1 MAKLELVEDPEI
13 LSQFGNDAPTLEPVD
28 DPEILA
34 QFEKAEEVTDPGILA
49 QFGQE
54 QEDQRRVPASEKLA
68 ATLQSSKLFG
78 SATAAMGAGSSI
90 GRKPDGSWDLPLMAE
105 SQENPFVQNIAA
117 LAVTAGQKL
126 GARLDSAGM
135 AVDKQAI
142 RKVFDDFQQAEG
154 LSDDEVIAAW
164 DDLGIF
170 NRKFEEGEKVRVTSQ
185 GQIVPNSLD
194 SDWMDTGKAT
204 AIINSSAA
212 SPESKA
218 AAFRNLPAIQEQI
231 AKSKAEGYAEA
242 SRSGV
247 FGAPGLNFEQ
257 IPLFT
262 DFAKQHGGTSVEQ
275 VRAYEERYLNRRL
288 GVQKQLSEW
297 MAAGQAGMR
306 KADQTIFGLTA
317 MAADAMTDKA
327 RKARDEAAFKGEK
340 VDPSRG
346 LKAADYLRGEA
357 SRLADSST
365 KLKRGADVDGLISSL
380 LEETPSLAVQIGL
393 TRGFGA
399 AGAALSGSARVA
411 QTTGL
416 LASFTAAGG
425 QSAGVTYAQQIAAG
439 DTPEEA
445 RKKAVKAGVNTAIIT
460 GVFSTLGL
468 GGVENIAAG
477 GAARMTLGNFLAFSK
492 KKGIANVATSKEFR
506 QFVGGVLKSAG
517 GEASEEGIDEL
528 TAAFLT
534 ADPDENLADAWAN
547 AVKAAE
553 VGGFIGGAVD
563 VAAGI
568 TQDGEG
574 RVQLA
579 YDGEGMPA
587 GGGTSDADWFAGE
600 RRRMDAEDLAES
612 ISRQLSSEAQ
622 FAAPAAAE
630 ASAEPIIVPVSGAA
644 APAAPG
650 NFPVAPDAELNR
662 KLVARGIAPPNPLLS
677 RDERQAYL
685 RENAPDLAAAAP
697 AERTPEQ
704 IAAEGEEFLRN
715 RKTAAEAAAAA
726 PIAPL
731 DRPADATPAIGSE
744 PAAGSPSTAAAVPAA
759 APTTKYEPLPARE
772 RRQLFEDAEAA
783 IDAKDPTAQIE
794 LKERFWRLKRRHDE
808 ARRELDEATT
818 PGDRRRAELDMMDDE
833 NAIRRLVGMPE
844 VETQAPIT
852 EEDQRKE
859 AARQKAVL
867 DELDAKIARGEP
879 LTDEDRKA
887 WVMEGRKKADIPT
900 NETTPTPPGNSLQAA
915 LSSGLGIPGHINRIT
930 LRDGSTAQNFPGR
943 AIQNGELLTLDGDF
957 VEVSLI
963 DRVEAPDGST
973 LWERNPATNEK
984 TPPSPEPAAPP
995 AAPAAETA
1003 APAAPVPVAV
1013 TPQAGEPAAPAPLTY
1028 KKAKDFAETGNY
1040 DVETGRGVRKM
1051 FKDPE
1056 SKDWHD
1062 ESRTGSNFSHIA
1074 SFIGFTRDEA
1084 LARMEERYGRPEA
1097 TAAEKPKAPKAK
1109 APKATAPA
1117 APAPEVDPVTG
1128 IEILPPERANEADI
1142 RLGISQG
1149 RNYFTLWF
1157 KQTIRDANGKTQTA
1171 NYQYL
1176 TILSKDI
1183 DEARAKAAE
1192 YAKQIASGT
1201 KLPVAFF
1208 GRGLQGAGSA
1218 KSVAVGEDL
1227 IDPTQLEEIDRTP
1240 IADQP
1245 VGFGK
1250 YSNMLVKDILTEDP
1264 GYAEWLIGS
1273 GTSRRALDIAA
1284 YLKSRPEWME
1294 MQDERELES
1303 ERIKAYEQ
1311 RRDARAAGEKVSV
1324 TTMVR
1329 KDGEIVEV
1337 DEDTAPPP
1345 KVKKLKSRKAKD
1357 QILDIVAPQET
1368 PNLVAKELVKHLYP
1382 MQLVGANAAIASM
1395 EKDGVFLNGDGAG
1408 VGKTRQIVAVA
1419 NHYAKQGKRVFIISE
1434 NAAIGKPWE
1443 KVSKKT
1449 GPKLAG
1455 SMSKDSEAMG
1465 VKLELLGEVEQQD
1478 GGIYVTNYSRVKAGD
1493 IPDGAVLI
1501 FDEAQNLAN
1510 TFGSNPDPK
1519 NAAEREWEA
1528 KFKQMLP
1535 RATAVAYYS
1544 ATPAD
1549 KPHQLAYLHKILGYD
1564 TPGEYLAAAQENGM
1578 VLKTRK
1584 FGNKEVQY
1592 YDVPQGAKRKK
1603 LFDWVNQTMLDAGAE
1618 GRFIKREISY
1628 EGTDV
1633 QFQDLSGTDEGKN
1646 PWAKYFND
1654 VLAQM
1659 KETENLGTGIRIMAP
1674 ESYVLYAAELTK
1686 IGKAVE
1692 MAKKEIAAGRK
1703 AVVFFSRIKPM
1714 VMRYR
1719 RYTRDMNGE
1728 MQVSEPIEFGSI
1740 PSPVDLIKAEL
1751 EKEGITFTELHGAT
1765 RTTSQK
1771 AQKEFAEKVDVLL
1784 ASLESG
1790 GTGINLDDTTGSNP
1804 RTEIF
1809 MFAPYRGTS
1818 TIQGM
1823 GRIWRASTIQDD
1835 NNPNRFAMIVAS
1847 DIKPDVFRSAVL
1859 AKKLQLMG
1867 AAMGG
1872 TAVAKMPMSKTSY
1885 DPKQLAGL
1893 EMSEDG
1899 EESALTKP
1907 RTGKLKPVTVQWKP
1921 TQAGEYFSKASADL
1935 LEWEERGGPE
1945 RTGLEIRVFKSR
1957 ASGDWIALAD
1967 RPYTAE
1973 EFALPEETEPTPP
1986 PAPPTAPAP
1995 EPTPPSTKRDVI
2007 KLRPTDPKVTAA
2019 AEAIREELGEPA
2031 FEDANSEVLTP
2042 EGVLIDVRAFG
2053 DNIILSNIST
2063 PEGSRGTGAASR
2075 AVDTIL
2081 EGADRAGVPV
2091 KLIAKPFGDAGLSK
2105 KQLIAWYSAKGFEL
2119 QPDGETM
2126 VRPPQQVAAP
2136 TPTPTPKPEPKAK
2149 SARPKPYSPAALK
2162 ETFNLSEDQTVV
2174 TDALV
2179 RALGLDTSRLQLKRG
2194 GMPGDGSLE
2203 QSSARD
2209 AEYLAAVEAGDMAK
2223 AQTMVDQAARAA
2235 GYGVGKAFH
2244 GTRNKGFTTFKTGD
2258 LGHHFGLSID
2268 QVFGESG
2275 RFSDTPKN
2283 QVRLIEAYLDI
2294 KNPLELTDRGSW
2306 SGWLTVREV
2315 NEKTGSTL
2323 PEESSTGA
2331 DIQAAIKAAG
2341 YDGVLY
2347 ENYHEGEE
2355 GSMAMIAF
2363 DPNQIKSADPVTRDA
2378 DGNVIPLSRRF
2389 DTSSPSILYQDEV
2402 GVDSDPAGPV
2412 SEAKSRELEA
2422 GKKVRLFRAMQL
2434 IDGKLYPPMSAVV
2447 EGKLRTPTEV
2457 GVWERAEERPD
2468 LLDKDGKFVLRKGNG
2483 ATVPAAYNP
2492 YFHASSSPLNDQF
2505 SSAYKRPNLVTVEVE
2520 VPQSELTSGYRAK
2533 GAKDAVGEVRWNSG
2547 PVSSKLPADRKRTV
2561 VLSRYAKVVRVVP
2574 DSEVADKI
2582 KGLLEGTSVEIPAN
2596 TITPSLMEELQK
2608 RGVAVKGSP
2617 NILFQEA
2624 DASTARFNELT
2635 ADLYKGRSS
2644 ATQKQIDVWR
2654 LKNPDKWAEL
2664 SELRAEALRRAGY
2677 AIEANHGT
2685 TFEFTEFLREKAN
2698 PDNDLGAGFYLS
2710 SNSEDSSVNYA
2721 GVGPD
2726 LTNRIERLAE
2736 TISEG
2741 EEIPMA
2747 RALRLAR
2754 KQLVG
2759 KTERTI
2765 NARVKFTN
2773 PVTLDGGGNGF
2784 QGTQIE
2790 LMPDPEQYRAEAI
2803 EQLKS
2808 ENSEITDD
2816 NLDEFDDEIQDRIYE
2831 LQDADMAGDSPL
2843 ETIRQVVESFED
2855 TDWDKVS
2862 TELVD
2867 WGESIPAYRLDQM
2880 LRENAG
2886 TAYATDPD
2894 GESEPRTNELI
2905 RQVFEALGY
2914 DGIIDKTVYNKFG
2927 RGKGMTGVLPDTVH
2941 YIAFNST
2948 QIKSVDPVSPGEKVL
2963 PNQWANDLNPNILYQ
2978 RPQTAKGSFEYIKET
2993 GDILLRGLAS
3003 PDFSTAVHE
3012 FAHVIRRTLID
3023 RDIPAENRAGISDE
3037 DIRLTESW
3045 AGAVDGVWTV
3055 AAEEKFA
3062 RAWERYL
3069 REGKSPVSVLQP
3081 LFNKMAAWLS
3091 EVYANIAGSPI
3102 DVEISP
3108 EMRAVFNRLAS
3119 RNVDR
3124 DAEAE
3129 VEMEMDEGAPQ
3140 MSDQEFADRVADVEK
3155 SVSEGQPPNIPPVT
3169 PPTPPP
3175 GVEEDPFADHVS
3187 NMHRFIDEGRAR
3199 RGLAPLMKRPRVTN
3213 EDTWQAA
3220 LSAERAHRAAG
3231 KPGTA
3236 GNELFAKLLL
3246 DPVRTLAP
3254 WETALLMHEH
3264 ALRAGAH
3271 DAANYN
3277 LNALPAGSPL
3287 RDEYRAT
3294 VTREQEAYDALTTFL
3309 RAAGSAAGSSLQAL
3323 KMVIDTRD
3331 FTLARVTNEWHAA
3344 ANAMSDT
3351 PVKWTEADQK
3361 AAEAWYNKYEALK
3374 TREAE
3379 LIAENEGYAA
3389 LLKQL
3394 TEDVERAQAKAAA
3407 AARVPAVKAK
3417 IMGKLTP
3424 AANAARARI
3433 AARKAAK
3440 EGPPGPDILLQ
3451 SGPPPEMIEDLQDY
3465 AILLAEKMVN
3475 GVFDLAKASQIIVS
3489 EFGENLSEFAEWIHT
3504 DAKRIYNET
3513 VESVSGEGAPTPQ
3526 NIIDAIDVNE
3536 ELTKKDVWDLARA
3549 HVIQGARG
3557 SDVLDKV
3564 HEGFNEIFPDLTR
3577 ERVADLFTD
3586 YGRTSTPSAE
3596 EVPKA
3601 LRRVKTLERIGRQ
3614 IDDIKA
3620 KREPKVTGRTGDPL
3634 DPNDP
3639 IDKKILA
3646 LEEERRSEFRALQEW
3661 MRENNVPFEDSE
3673 RKLKTALGSVKRRMA
3688 NDIAKIE
3695 QALTTGR
3702 ARARRQPV
3710 NFENDPEYL
3719 DLQKRLEAKRAE
3731 YDEVFKT
3738 EPDRLQTMKDSASK
3752 SLDRYLQMLVTGNTA
3767 VAAKPPGPTDPEL
3780 EELRALRNTF
3790 AKQVAE
3796 ARRVR
3801 PTADEVAKKKRDA
3814 TLASAEKTLAELER
3828 KITEN
3833 DLAAKAKGEPRFK
3846 DDTEIKAVR
3855 AEIKTARETLRDMRK
3870 AAKPVKDPVQAKI
3883 DAVLKSLDR
3892 QIAEEAKM
3900 LADGV
3905 LQKAKGQPVSTPDIE
3920 VRRERLRQMRQNRR
3934 DLYEA
3939 QNPDEIEAR
3948 ALEVAKKDAQTAIER
3963 LGEAVVSGDVA
3974 VKRRD
3979 PAYTPDDELR
3989 ALIKC
3994 RETLSDMVS
4003 EMRRALPVTP
4013 DQLAARE
4020 KRMLTAAE
4028 ATLANLDAKL
4038 ATGDLSVKPSKGA
4051 ANVPASVA
4059 AVREKIKRASR
4070 QLDVR
4075 RREAA
4080 VGPYSEAALIQRR
4093 LGVLRKKLADR
4104 RRRIQTDDYS
4114 KKKVPLPPSSPE
4126 ITQIE
4131 YELEKQDAIFYERRG
4146 QYMLRNAPKG
4156 RRAVQALKTV
4166 ASGQKFLVLG
4176 GDWGTI
4182 LRNVYD
4188 ATTLTAANDL
4198 MLGIKKLAGRADPA
4212 AKSQLRRMITK
4223 GVRAAFSPKFESET
4237 YRRQTTRANAS
4248 WDSVLGNRI
4257 IAPYD
4262 KANRGSEDLPVSNLI
4277 DKVPWWVWPIVAGAN
4292 IGLIYSSPLIAGIVG
4307 MSMTKGAFML
4317 GASLV
4322 QKQWLQAVDRFQRT
4336 YVNEARVLLM
4346 DTFIDNYVGEM
4357 DVEDGRAFAH
4367 LVNVVTGR
4375 GGARKGRDGVLMT
4388 IERMMPGL
4396 NAGFLAPRY
4405 YLARILSL
4413 FAQPLWSGPMT
4424 PQTRKAIAYNYG
4436 KAKMVQGAILTL
4448 LIMAFGK
4455 ANDDDPED
4463 TGVVLNPYSRDF
4475 LKIRISPDVSVDVM
4489 AGFNQWMG
4497 FFIRR
4502 ATGTVQDR
4510 ETGLLKVMTPEEK
4523 GRDIRNF
4530 AGGKMNPLL
4539 RYSTETFFIGEY
4551 FGGKPVMP
4559 MTILQE
4565 ATSMVVIDDMIKVQE
4580 NTDPKTAAA
4589 LSVLLLSGGNV
4600 KAGDWETEVAK
4611 WKPLRDIAEVRRL
4624 ERESRLNK

>member
-1 MAKLELVEDPEI
+1 MIRRSLVPP
-13 LSQFGNDAPTLEPVD
+13 NPT
-28 DPEILA
+28 
-34 QFEKAEEVTDPGILA
+34 F
-49 QFGQE
+49 
-54 QEDQRRVPASEKLA
+54 
-68 ATLQSSKLFG
+68 
-78 SATAAMGAGSSI
+78 
-90 GRKPDGSWDLPLMAE
+90 
-105 SQENPFVQNIAA
+105 
-117 LAVTAGQKL
+117 
-126 GARLDSAGM
+126 
-135 AVDKQAI
+135 
-142 RKVFDDFQQAEG
+142 
-154 LSDDEVIAAW
+154 
-164 DDLGIF
+164 
-170 NRKFEEGEKVRVTSQ
+170 
-185 GQIVPNSLD
+185 
-194 SDWMDTGKAT
+194 
-204 AIINSSAA
+204 
-212 SPESKA
+212 
-218 AAFRNLPAIQEQI
+218 
-231 AKSKAEGYAEA
+231 
-242 SRSGV
+242 
-247 FGAPGLNFEQ
+247 
-257 IPLFT
+257 
-262 DFAKQHGGTSVEQ
+262 
-275 VRAYEERYLNRRL
+275 
-288 GVQKQLSEW
+288 
-297 MAAGQAGMR
+297 
-306 KADQTIFGLTA
+306 
-317 MAADAMTDKA
+317 
-327 RKARDEAAFKGEK
+327 
-340 VDPSRG
+340 
-346 LKAADYLRGEA
+346 
-357 SRLADSST
+357 
-365 KLKRGADVDGLISSL
+365 
-380 LEETPSLAVQIGL
+380 
-393 TRGFGA
+393 
-399 AGAALSGSARVA
+399 
-411 QTTGL
+411 
-416 LASFTAAGG
+416 
-425 QSAGVTYAQQIAAG
+425 
-439 DTPEEA
+439 TPEE
-445 RKKAVKAGVNTAIIT
+445 
-460 GVFSTLGL
+460 
-468 GGVENIAAG
+468 
-477 GAARMTLGNFLAFSK
+477 
-492 KKGIANVATSKEFR
+492 
-506 QFVGGVLKSAG
+506 
-517 GEASEEGIDEL
+517 
-528 TAAFLT
+528 
-534 ADPDENLADAWAN
+534 
-547 AVKAAE
+547 
-553 VGGFIGGAVD
+553 
-563 VAAGI
+563 
-568 TQDGEG
+568 
-574 RVQLA
+574 
-579 YDGEGMPA
+579 
-587 GGGTSDADWFAGE
+587 
-600 RRRMDAEDLAES
+600 
-612 ISRQLSSEAQ
+612 
-622 FAAPAAAE
+622 
-630 ASAEPIIVPVSGAA
+630 
-644 APAAPG
+644 
-650 NFPVAPDAELNR
+650 
-662 KLVARGIAPPNPLLS
+662 
-677 RDERQAYL
+677 RQADL
-685 RENAPDLAAAAP
+685 QSRAPDLAAAAP

-731 DRPADATPAIGSE
+731 DRPADATSAIGSE
-744 PAAGSPSTAAAVPAA
+744 PAVGSPSTAAPA
-759 APTTKYEPLPARE
+759 TKYEPLPAKD
-772 RRQLFEDAEAA
+772 RRQLFKDAEDS
-783 IDAKDPTAQIE
+783 IDAKDPVAQVE
-794 LKERFWRLKRRHDE
+794 LKERFGRLKRRHDE
-808 ARRELDEATT
+808 ARRELEEATT
-818 PGDRRRAELDMMDDE
+818 PGDKRRAELDMMDDE
-833 NAIRRLVGMPE
+833 NAIRRLVGMSE

-852 EEDQRKE
+852 EGDQRKE

-867 DELDAKIARGEP
+867 DALDAKIARGEP

-887 WVMEGRKKADIPT
+887 WVTEGRKKTDIPT
-900 NETTPTPPGNSLQAA
+900 NETTPTPP
-915 LSSGLGIPGHINRIT
+915 
-930 LRDGSTAQNFPGR
+930 
-943 AIQNGELLTLDGDF
+943 
-957 VEVSLI
+957 
-963 DRVEAPDGST
+963 
-973 LWERNPATNEK
+973 
-984 TPPSPEPAAPP
+984 EPAAPP
-995 AAPAAETA
+995 ATPAAETA
-1003 APAAPVPVAV
+1003 APAAPVPAAV
-1013 TPQAGEPAAPAPLTY
+1013 TPQAGEPAATAPLTY
-1028 KKAKDFAETGNY
+1028 KQAKDFGTTGNY
-1040 DVETGRGVRKM
+1040 DVETGDGVRQM
-1051 FKDPE
+1051 FRDRE
-1056 SKDWHD
+1056 NGYWHD
-1062 ESRTGSNFSHIA
+1062 ASKIGSQF
-1074 SFIGFTRDEA
+1074 GFFDSVLGFNKKEA
-1084 LARMEERYGRPEA
+1084 LEAMEARYGRPEA

-1109 APKATAPA
+1109 APKAPAPA
-1117 APAPEVDPVTG
+1117 APAPDVDPVTG
-1128 IEILPPERANEADI
+1128 IEILPSERANEADI

-1176 TILSKDI
+1176 TILSKDL

-1227 IDPTQLEEIDRTP
+1227 IDPTQLEEVDRTP
-1240 IADQP
+1240 IADQTI
-1245 VGFGK
+1245 GFGK
-1250 YSNMLVKDILTEDP
+1250 YPNMLVKDILTEDP

-1345 KVKKLKSRKAKD
+1345 KVKKLQSRKAKD

-1368 PNLVAKELVKHLYP
+1368 PDLVAKELVKHLYP

-1519 NAAEREWEA
+1519 NTAEREWEA

-1719 RYTRDMNGE
+1719 RYTRDRDGE

-1921 TQAGEYFSKASADL
+1921 TKAGEYYSKASADL

-1995 EPTPPSTKRDVI
+1995 EPTPPPSTKRDVI
-2007 KLRPTDPKVTAA
+2007 KLHPTDPKVTAA

-2031 FEDANSEVLTP
+2031 FEGANSEVLTP

-2119 QPDGETM
+2119 LRPDGETM
-2126 VRPPQQVAAP
+2126 VRQPQQVA

-2179 RALGLDTSRLQLKRG
+2179 RALGLDTSRLQLKQG
-2194 GMPGDGSLE
+2194 GTPGDGSLE

-2209 AEYLAAVEAGDMAK
+2209 AEYRAAVEAGDMAK
-2223 AQTMVDQAARAA
+2223 AQAMVDEAARAA
-2235 GYGVGKAFH
+2235 GYDTPAYH
-2244 GTRNKGFTTFKTGD
+2244 GTAYRFTMFSGYRGIAAHVALNRELAEDFANSAAENVRNIIEFEGAQAEDESTTPIVM
-2258 LGHHFGLSID
+2258 GLRVRGKLFDPKNSSD
-2268 QVFGESG
+2268 VAMVAEAAGVSVARLQAADYDVFESG
-2275 RFSDTPKN
+2275 PVQTALKALGFDGYYESENGGDITSIGVFS
-2283 QVRLIEAYLDI
+2283 A
-2294 KNPLELTDRGSW
+2294 
-2306 SGWLTVREV
+2306 
-2315 NEKTGSTL
+2315 
-2323 PEESSTGA
+2323 
-2331 DIQAAIKAAG
+2331 
-2341 YDGVLY
+2341 
-2347 ENYHEGEE
+2347 EN
-2355 GSMAMIAF
+2355 
-2363 DPNQIKSADPVTRDA
+2363 IKSADPVTRDA

-2389 DTSSPSILYQDEV
+2389 DTSSPSILYQDGAIDEDQFEDDDSYSPTDND
-2402 GVDSDPAGPV
+2402 GDREAIPLEMRVDEDGNPILNPQGKPRVRTVSYDLLTAPMVTTFQGSPEDSTKPDTTKLHYTVTGP
-2412 SEAKSRELEA
+2412 SRERLSAAIDSGAVDHAVGRLVEETRRMLQNPDVAA
-2422 GKKVRLFRAMQL
+2422 GKGWYSRMRQKLLAAFGPEDARMFSHLLGTTSAKTPVENNFVYAVDLMRRYKRGEFTRHIRLYQEMVHLDRSKKLGDVMAARGILSKKDQAVVPKGQL
-2434 IDGKLYPPMSAVV
+2434 RDTLRSLWIAHYDILPVQTNGKLFGS
-2447 EGKLRTPTEV
+2447 
-2457 GVWERAEERPD
+2457 
-2468 LLDKDGKFVLRKGNG
+2468 
-2483 ATVPAAYNP
+2483 
-2492 YFHASSSPLNDQF
+2492 
-2505 SSAYKRPNLVTVEVE
+2505 
-2520 VPQSELTSGYRAK
+2520 
-2533 GAKDAVGEVRWNSG
+2533 NS
-2547 PVSSKLPADRKRTV
+2547 LPALKAMSEMWLV
-2561 VLSRYAKVVRVVP
+2561 GKVTP
-2574 DSEVADKI
+2574 KTPQFAMNLNGDSV
-2582 KGLLEGTSVEIPAN
+2582 
-2596 TITPSLMEELQK
+2596 Q
-2608 RGVAVKGSP
+2608 
-2617 NILFQEA
+2617 
-2624 DASTARFNELT
+2624 
-2635 ADLYKGRSS
+2635 
-2644 ATQKQIDVWR
+2644 ATIDVWAAR
-2654 LKNPDKWAEL
+2654 LLRRILYAKQGQPWRIQPKAEEAVSNEDFVFAQEVFRRAAAKLEMNPDDLQAIVWFGEKQIWDESGWTAEVGAFKSSFDEVFDVFFPEGRSPRDYETGRRIVSFLQAERLYLADKATKKEFEKQVETAKTPEQLKAVRRQTITRRKHELEYRIRKDARGVPAYLADRRRKAL
-2664 SELRAEALRRAGY
+2664 SESGAGRPQGAPAADERGRAGGETR
-2677 AIEANHGT
+2677 EANPRPTGRGPLAEGT
-2685 TFEFTEFLREKAN
+2685 GPAAAGDAQTLSPGGPNVLFQGDDNGAPKGRTPRNPIVQQAAQDFKAGRISREEYNLVVDINMPLRSFGRVLTPATPEEVLRGLGNRPARKGVLKSELAMKPEDI
-2698 PDNDLGAGFYLS
+2698 PDGQPLAARLDIPAYENENVWVVSLHLPGKTGDIYGYTPT
-2710 SNSEDSSVNYA
+2710 SV
-2721 GVGPD
+2721 
-2726 LTNRIERLAE
+2726 LTNVTFNVNETAALGVATGKAKSSFARMDGTYVAMSADEAYRLAE
-2736 TISEG
+2736 KALTEG
-2741 EEIPMA
+2741 WVEIGMNPIRHSYFYDKAGQRPVKSAEQVVQVGALVLAKNPVYGYSTDYLFQDTSSTKWSREKFESLPDESKKNIALNIVEYGWNPAEFGMTNADVQTWAAEGLARRAARIAEENAAEARSRAVLENSKTAPPEATLVTEEDLQESQLDDDGYFYHVTTPAGA
-2747 RALRLAR
+2747 RAILKSRRIAFGKRQSMAEGYYAEYSRGKVFFTDRGGVGYWQGKIADHLEAQGR
-2754 KQLVG
+2754 SG
-2759 KTERTI
+2759 KT
-2765 NARVKFTN
+2765 V
-2773 PVTLDGGGNGF
+2773 
-2784 QGTQIE
+2784 
-2790 LMPDPEQYRAEAI
+2790 
-2803 EQLKS
+2803 
-2808 ENSEITDD
+2808 
-2816 NLDEFDDEIQDRIYE
+2816 
-2831 LQDADMAGDSPL
+2831 
-2843 ETIRQVVESFED
+2843 TIRIPKYVVGD
-2855 TDWDKVS
+2855 LKVDEPG
-2862 TELVD
+2862 TRD
-2867 WGESIPAYRLDQM
+2867 ARTPAWFSP
-2880 LRENAG
+2880 EN
-2886 TAYATDPD
+2886 
-2894 GESEPRTNELI
+2894 
-2905 RQVFEALGY
+2905 
-2914 DGIIDKTVYNKFG
+2914 
-2927 RGKGMTGVLPDTVH
+2927 VL
-2941 YIAFNST
+2941 FQN
-2948 QIKSVDPVSPGEKVL
+2948 
-2963 PNQWANDLNPNILYQ
+2963 Q

-3037 DIRLTESW
+3037 DIRLTEDW
-3045 AGAVDGVWTV
+3045 AGAVNGVWTV

-3069 REGKSPVSVLQP
+3069 REGKAPVSVLQP
-3081 LFNKMAAWLS
+3081 LFDKMAAWLS

-3124 DAEAE
+3124 DADVET
-3129 VEMEMDEGAPQ
+3129 EMEMDEEAPP
-3140 MSDQEFADRVADVEK
+3140 MSDQEFSARVADVEM
-3155 SVSEGQPPNIPPVT
+3155 STSTGQPPNIPPVT
-3169 PPTPPP
+3169 PPTPSP
-3175 GVEEDPFADHVS
+3175 GMEEDPFADHVS
-3187 NMHRFIDEGRAR
+3187 NMHRFIDEARAR
-3199 RGLAPLMKRPRVTN
+3199 RGLAPLMKRPRVAN
-3213 EDTWQAA
+3213 EDVWESA
-3220 LSAERAHRAAG
+3220 LRKERAHRAAG
-3231 KPGTA
+3231 NQGTA
-3236 GNELFAKLLL
+3236 GNVLLAELLL
-3246 DPVRTLAP
+3246 NPVRTLAP
-3254 WETALLMHEH
+3254 WETALLLHEQ
-3264 ALRAGAH
+3264 ALREGAL
-3271 DAANYN
+3271 DASWHN
-3277 LNALPAGSPL
+3277 LNTLPAGSPL
-3287 RDEYRAT
+3287 RDDYKAT
-3294 VTREQEAYDALTTFL
+3294 MQREQEAYDTITTFI
-3309 RAAGSAAGSSLQAL
+3309 RSAGSAAGSSLQIL
-3323 KMVIDTRD
+3323 KMVIDKRD
-3331 FTLARVTNEWHAA
+3331 FTLARVKNEWHAA
-3344 ANAMSDT
+3344 ANAMSDK
-3351 PVKWTEADQK
+3351 PVEWTTKDQT
-3361 AAEAWYNKYEALK
+3361 AAEEWYKKYEALK

-3379 LIAENEGYAA
+3379 LMAENEGYAA

-3407 AARVPAVKAK
+3407 AAKVPAIKTK
-3417 IMGKLTP
+3417 ILSKLTP
-3424 AANAARARI
+3424 AAEAARARI

-3440 EGPPGPDILLQ
+3440 EGPPGPDILMQ
-3451 SGPPPEMIEDLQDY
+3451 SGPAPEMLEELQDY

-3475 GVFDLAKASQIIVS
+3475 GVFDFAKASRIIAS
-3489 EFGENLSEFAEWIHT
+3489 EFGENMSEFAEWIYA
-3504 DAKRIYNET
+3504 DAKRVYNET

-3526 NIIDAIDVNE
+3526 NIVDAIDVNE

-3549 HVIQGARG
+3549 YVIQGARG
-3557 SDVLDKV
+3557 SDVLDNV
-3564 HEGFNEIFPDLTR
+3564 HADFNEIFPDLTR
-3577 ERVADLFTD
+3577 EQVADLFTD

-3596 EVPKA
+3596 DVPKA

-3614 IDDIKA
+3614 IDDI
-3620 KREPKVTGRTGDPL
+3620 RSRQMPKVTGRTGDPL

-3661 MRENNVPFEDSE
+3661 MREHKIPFEDSE
-3673 RKLKTALGSVKRRMA
+3673 QKLKTALGSVKRRML
-3688 NDIAKIE
+3688 NDIAKMDL
-3695 QALTTGR
+3695 ALTNKR
-3702 ARARRQPV
+3702 ARAKSQRLT
-3710 NFENDPEYL
+3710 FDSDPEYL
-3719 DLQKRLEAKRAE
+3719 DLKERVEAKRVE
-3731 YDEVFKT
+3731 YNEMFKT
-3738 EPDRLQTMKDSASK
+3738 EPDRLQMMKDSASK
-3752 SLDRYLQMLVTGNTA
+3752 SLDRYLAMLVSGNTA
-3767 VAAKPPGPTDPEL
+3767 VKTKPPGPTDPEL
-3780 EELRALRNTF
+3780 EELRSLRDTF
-3790 AKQVAE
+3790 AKQVAQI
-3796 ARRVR
+3796 RRVR
-3801 PTADEVAKKKRDA
+3801 PTADEIAKKERDA
-3814 TLASAEKTLAELER
+3814 TLAAAEKTLAELER
-3828 KITEN
+3828 KINEN
-3833 DLAAKAKGEPRFK
+3833 DLATKAKGEPRFK
-3846 DDTEIKAVR
+3846 DDAEIKAVR
-3855 AEIKTARETLRDMRK
+3855 DNIAAARETLKDMRK
-3870 AAKPVKDPVQAKI
+3870 AALPPKDPVQAKI

-3905 LQKAKGQPVSTPDIE
+3905 LKKAKGQPVSTPDIE

-3939 QNPDEIEAR
+3939 QNPGEIEAR
-3948 ALEVAKKDAQTAIER
+3948 ALESAKKDAQKAIDR
-3963 LGEAVVSGDVA
+3963 LGAAVVSGDVA
-3974 VKRRD
+3974 VKKRD
-3979 PAYTPDDELR
+3979 LAYTPDAELR
-3989 ALIKC
+3989 ALIEA

-4003 EMRRALPVTP
+4003 EMRRALPATP

-4020 KRMLTAAE
+4020 KRMLAAAE
-4028 ATLANLDAKL
+4028 ATLSNLDAKL

-4059 AVREKIKRASR
+4059 AVREKIKNANR
-4070 QLDVR
+4070 QLDAR

-4080 VGPYSEAALIQRR
+4080 VGPYSEAALIQRQ
-4093 LGVLRKKLADR
+4093 LGSLRKKLADR
-4104 RRRIQTDDYS
+4104 RRRIREDDYS
-4114 KKKVPLPPSSPE
+4114 KKKVPLPVSSPE
-4126 ITQIE
+4126 ISRVTH
-4131 YELEKQDAIFYERRG
+4131 ELELLDEEYYTRRG
-4146 QYMLRNAPKG
+4146 QYMLRNAPRG
-4156 RRAVQALKTV
+4156 RQFAQSLKSL
-4166 ASGQKFLVLG
+4166 AAGQKFLVLG
-4176 GDWGTI
+4176 GDWGVM
-4182 LRNVYD
+4182 LRNAYD
-4188 ATTLTAANDL
+4188 ATTLTAANDV

-4212 AKSQLRRMITK
+4212 ARSQLRRMITK
-4223 GVRAAFSPKFESET
+4223 GIRAAINPKFEAET
-4237 YRRQTTRANAS
+4237 YQRMVTRPNAR
-4248 WDSVLGNRI
+4248 WDLVLGTKINS
-4257 IAPYD
+4257 PYD
-4262 KANRGSEDLPVSNLI
+4262 KANRNNEDLPVSDLI
-4277 DKVPWWVWPIVAGAN
+4277 KKVPWWVWPIVAGVN

-4307 MSMTKGAFML
+4307 MSMMKGAFML
-4317 GASLV
+4317 GASII
-4322 QKQWLQAVDRFQRT
+4322 QKPLLQAVDRFQRT
-4336 YVNEARVLLM
+4336 YVNEARVMLM
-4346 DTFIDNYVGEM
+4346 DNFIDNYIGGM
-4357 DVEDGRAFAH
+4357 DVEDGRAYAH
-4367 LVNVVTGR
+4367 FINVATGR
-4375 GGARKGRDGVLMT
+4375 GGARKGRDSILMQ

-4405 YLARILSL
+4405 YLARILSI

-4424 PQTRKAIAYNYG
+4424 PQARKAVAYNYG
-4436 KAKMVQGAILTL
+4436 KAKVMQGAVLAM

-4455 ANDDDPED
+4455 ADDDDPED

-4475 LKIRISPDVSVDVM
+4475 LKIRLTPGVVIDVM

-4497 FFIRR
+4497 FFLRR
-4502 ATGTVQDR
+4502 ATGVVQSR
-4510 ETGLLKVMTPEEK
+4510 ETGLLEVMTPDEK
-4523 GRDIRNF
+4523 SRDIRNF
-4530 AGGKMNPLL
+4530 VGGKANPLL
-4539 RYSTETFFIGEY
+4539 RYSVETAFIGEY

-4559 MTILQE
+4559 MTVLQE
-4565 ATSMVVIDDMIKVQE
+4565 ATSMVVIDDMIKVHE

-4589 LSVLLLSGGNV
+4589 LSMLLLSGGNV

-4611 WKPLRDIAEVRRL
+4611 WKPLRDLAEIRRL
-4624 ERESRLNK
+4624 ERESKLNQ

>member
-1 MAKLELVEDPEI
+1 MIRRSLVPP
-13 LSQFGNDAPTLEPVD
+13 NPT
-28 DPEILA
+28 
-34 QFEKAEEVTDPGILA
+34 F
-49 QFGQE
+49 
-54 QEDQRRVPASEKLA
+54 
-68 ATLQSSKLFG
+68 
-78 SATAAMGAGSSI
+78 
-90 GRKPDGSWDLPLMAE
+90 
-105 SQENPFVQNIAA
+105 
-117 LAVTAGQKL
+117 
-126 GARLDSAGM
+126 
-135 AVDKQAI
+135 
-142 RKVFDDFQQAEG
+142 
-154 LSDDEVIAAW
+154 
-164 DDLGIF
+164 
-170 NRKFEEGEKVRVTSQ
+170 
-185 GQIVPNSLD
+185 
-194 SDWMDTGKAT
+194 
-204 AIINSSAA
+204 
-212 SPESKA
+212 
-218 AAFRNLPAIQEQI
+218 
-231 AKSKAEGYAEA
+231 
-242 SRSGV
+242 
-247 FGAPGLNFEQ
+247 
-257 IPLFT
+257 
-262 DFAKQHGGTSVEQ
+262 
-275 VRAYEERYLNRRL
+275 
-288 GVQKQLSEW
+288 
-297 MAAGQAGMR
+297 
-306 KADQTIFGLTA
+306 
-317 MAADAMTDKA
+317 
-327 RKARDEAAFKGEK
+327 
-340 VDPSRG
+340 
-346 LKAADYLRGEA
+346 
-357 SRLADSST
+357 
-365 KLKRGADVDGLISSL
+365 
-380 LEETPSLAVQIGL
+380 
-393 TRGFGA
+393 
-399 AGAALSGSARVA
+399 
-411 QTTGL
+411 
-416 LASFTAAGG
+416 
-425 QSAGVTYAQQIAAG
+425 
-439 DTPEEA
+439 TPEE
-445 RKKAVKAGVNTAIIT
+445 
-460 GVFSTLGL
+460 
-468 GGVENIAAG
+468 
-477 GAARMTLGNFLAFSK
+477 
-492 KKGIANVATSKEFR
+492 
-506 QFVGGVLKSAG
+506 
-517 GEASEEGIDEL
+517 
-528 TAAFLT
+528 
-534 ADPDENLADAWAN
+534 
-547 AVKAAE
+547 
-553 VGGFIGGAVD
+553 
-563 VAAGI
+563 
-568 TQDGEG
+568 
-574 RVQLA
+574 
-579 YDGEGMPA
+579 
-587 GGGTSDADWFAGE
+587 
-600 RRRMDAEDLAES
+600 
-612 ISRQLSSEAQ
+612 
-622 FAAPAAAE
+622 
-630 ASAEPIIVPVSGAA
+630 
-644 APAAPG
+644 
-650 NFPVAPDAELNR
+650 
-662 KLVARGIAPPNPLLS
+662 
-677 RDERQAYL
+677 RQADL
-685 RENAPDLAAAAP
+685 QSRAPDLAAAAP

-726 PIAPL
+726 AIAPL
-731 DRPADATPAIGSE
+731 DRPADAAPAIGSE
-744 PAAGSPSTAAAVPAA
+744 PAAGSLSTAAPA
-759 APTTKYEPLPARE
+759 TKYEPLPAKE
-772 RRQLFEDAEAA
+772 RRQLFKDAEAA
-783 IDAKDPTAQIE
+783 IDAKDPIDQVS
-794 LKERFWRLKRRHDE
+794 LRERFDRMKRRHDE

-852 EEDQRKE
+852 EGDQRKE

-887 WVMEGRKKADIPT
+887 WVTEGRKKADIP
-900 NETTPTPPGNSLQAA
+900 
-915 LSSGLGIPGHINRIT
+915 
-930 LRDGSTAQNFPGR
+930 
-943 AIQNGELLTLDGDF
+943 
-957 VEVSLI
+957 
-963 DRVEAPDGST
+963 
-973 LWERNPATNEK
+973 TNEK

-1003 APAAPVPVAV
+1003 APAAPVPAAV
-1013 TPQAGEPAAPAPLTY
+1013 TPQAGEPAATAPLTY
-1028 KKAKDFAETGNY
+1028 KQAKDFAETGNY
-1040 DVETGRGVRKM
+1040 DVETGDGVRQM
-1051 FKDPE
+1051 FRDRE
-1056 SKDWHD
+1056 NGYWHD
-1062 ESRTGSNFSHIA
+1062 ASKIGSQFGYFESVL
-1074 SFIGFTRDEA
+1074 GFNKKEA
-1084 LARMEERYGRPEA
+1084 LEAMEARYGRPEA
-1097 TAAEKPKAPKAK
+1097 TAAEKPKAKTKAK
-1109 APKATAPA
+1109 APKAPAPA
-1117 APAPEVDPVTG
+1117 APAPDVDPVTG
-1128 IEILPPERANEADI
+1128 IEILPSERANEADI

-1157 KQTIRDANGKTQTA
+1157 KQTGRDANGKAQTA

-1176 TILSKDI
+1176 TILSKDL

-1264 GYAEWLIGS
+1264 GYAEWIIGS

-1368 PNLVAKELVKHLYP
+1368 QNLVAEELVKHLYP

-1519 NAAEREWEA
+1519 NTAEREWEA

-1719 RYTRDMNGE
+1719 RYTRDRDGE

-1921 TQAGEYFSKASADL
+1921 TKAGEYYSKASADL

-1957 ASGDWIALAD
+1957 DSGDWIALAD

-1973 EFALPEETEPTPP
+1973 EFALPEEIEPTPP

-2126 VRPPQQVAAP
+2126 VRQPQQVAAP
-2136 TPTPTPKPEPKAK
+2136 TPTPEPKAK
-2149 SARPKPYSPAALK
+2149 SARPKPYSPAAI
-2162 ETFNLSEDQTVV
+2162 EEAFDSTPEQAVAM
-2174 TDALV
+2174 DALM
-2179 RALGLDTSRLQLKRG
+2179 RAVGIPFTPVNLMRG
-2194 GMPGDGSLE
+2194 GTPGDGSLE

-2209 AEYLAAVEAGDMAK
+2209 AEYRAAVEAGDIAK
-2223 AQTMVDQAARAA
+2223 AQAMVDEAARAA
-2235 GYGVGKAFH
+2235 GYTWRMYHNGAPGVTEFDPGARRAGARSNIDAIGTWFTADKNQAERKVFGSSVYSAHLNLQNPLILTWDGAGKEAVA
-2244 GTRNKGFTTFKTGD
+2244 GSLRWVRRMGQMDLSGLPESEYRRIQERAKWIEEGDPRNQLSKIWLAANGD
-2258 LGHHFGLSID
+2258 RKSID
-2268 QVFGESG
+2268 GFDDFSG
-2275 RFSDTPKN
+2275 DAAAF
-2283 QVRLIEAYLDI
+2283 VEEI
-2294 KNPLELTDRGSW
+2294 KR
-2306 SGWLTVREV
+2306 
-2315 NEKTGSTL
+2315 
-2323 PEESSTGA
+2323 
-2331 DIQAAIKAAG
+2331 QG
-2341 YDGVLY
+2341 YDGIIMESTVAD
-2347 ENYHEGEE
+2347 
-2355 GSMAMIAF
+2355 SAMFGDLAADWAVAF

-2389 DTSSPSILYQDEV
+2389 DTSSPSILYQDGAIDEGQFEDDDSYSPTDNDGDQEAIPLEMRVDEDGNPILNPQGKPRVRTVSYDLLTAPMVTTFQGSPEDSTKPDTTKLHYTVTGPSRERLSAAIDSGAADHAVGRLVEETRRMLQNPDVAAGKGWYSRMRQKLLAAFGPEDARMFSHLLGTTSAKTPVENNFVYAVDLMRRYKRGEFTRHIRLYQEMVLLDRSKKLGDVMAARGILSKKDQAVVPKGQLRDTLRSLWIAHYDILPVQTNGKLFGSNSLPALKAMSEMWLVGKVTPKTPQFAMNLNGDSVQATIDVWAARLLRRILYAKQGQPWRIQPKAEEAVSNEDFAFAQEVFRRAAAKLEMNPDDLQAIVWFGEKQIWDESGWTAEV
-2402 GVDSDPAGPV
+2402 GAFKSSFDEVFDVFFPEGRSPRDYETGRRIVSFLQAERLYLADKATKKEFEKQVETAKTPEQLKAVRRQTITRRKHELEYRIRKDARGVPAYLADRRRKALSESGAGRPQGAPAADERGRAGGETREANPRPTGRGPLAEGTGPAAAGDAQTLSPGGPNVLFQGGDSGAPKGRTPRNPIVQQAAQDFKEGKISREEYNLVVDLNMPLRSFGRALTPATPEEVLRGLGNRPARKGVLKSALAKKPEDIPDGKPLAARLDIPAYEDENVWVVSLHLPGKTGDIYGYTPTSVLTNVTFNVNEPAALGVATGRAKASFARMDGTYVAMSAEEAQRLAEKALTEGWVEIGMNPIRHSYFYDKAGQRPVKSAEQVVQVGALVLAKNPVYGNSADYLFQFAGESANTPQFMRDSLDTAKAMAAAGKSSAEIRAVTGWFPGKYDGKMRWEIPDNEATLRLDAFRAARLKGESAQDIARNHFARKQEAEMDAAMEKSFELDGPALLEFSRNFEARKRAENVGLNTFFLNEQNRDRGRVPLAYLLDHPALFEAYPDLKWMPVSFSANDIGSDATVLGAYNPNFEGIALNPLVAYDDSIGAISTLLHETQHAIQQREGFAKGSSASQFAGPNM
-2412 SEAKSRELEA
+2412 SAMLGKSRY
-2422 GKKVRLFRAMQL
+2422 
-2434 IDGKLYPPMSAVV
+2434 IDFLK
-2447 EGKLRTPTEV
+2447 PTL
-2457 GVWERAEERPD
+2457 D
-2468 LLDKDGKFVLRKGNG
+2468 LLDRIGPITDEKIERMTEAEKS
-2483 ATVPAAYNP
+2483 TVTPAWDER
-2492 YFHASSSPLNDQF
+2492 NDRWMT
-2505 SSAYKRPNLVTVEVE
+2505 ADEV
-2520 VPQSELTSGYRAK
+2520 RAK
-2533 GAKDAVGEVRWNSG
+2533 IARLQE
-2547 PVSSKLPADRKRTV
+2547 
-2561 VLSRYAKVVRVVP
+2561 
-2574 DSEVADKI
+2574 EM
-2582 KGLLEGTSVEIPAN
+2582 AN
-2596 TITPSLMEELQK
+2596 TDFDGTESYRRTAGEIEARDVEARRTMTPEQ
-2608 RGVAVKGSP
+2608 RAAVEPYSSENISTEAA
-2617 NILFQEA
+2617 NILF
-2624 DASTARFNELT
+2624 
-2635 ADLYKGRSS
+2635 
-2644 ATQKQIDVWR
+2644 
-2654 LKNPDKWAEL
+2654 
-2664 SELRAEALRRAGY
+2664 
-2677 AIEANHGT
+2677 
-2685 TFEFTEFLREKAN
+2685 
-2698 PDNDLGAGFYLS
+2698 
-2710 SNSEDSSVNYA
+2710 
-2721 GVGPD
+2721 
-2726 LTNRIERLAE
+2726 
-2736 TISEG
+2736 
-2741 EEIPMA
+2741 
-2747 RALRLAR
+2747 
-2754 KQLVG
+2754 
-2759 KTERTI
+2759 
-2765 NARVKFTN
+2765 
-2773 PVTLDGGGNGF
+2773 
-2784 QGTQIE
+2784 
-2790 LMPDPEQYRAEAI
+2790 
-2803 EQLKS
+2803 
-2808 ENSEITDD
+2808 
-2816 NLDEFDDEIQDRIYE
+2816 
-2831 LQDADMAGDSPL
+2831 
-2843 ETIRQVVESFED
+2843 
-2855 TDWDKVS
+2855 
-2862 TELVD
+2862 
-2867 WGESIPAYRLDQM
+2867 
-2880 LRENAG
+2880 
-2886 TAYATDPD
+2886 
-2894 GESEPRTNELI
+2894 
-2905 RQVFEALGY
+2905 
-2914 DGIIDKTVYNKFG
+2914 
-2927 RGKGMTGVLPDTVH
+2927 
-2941 YIAFNST
+2941 
-2948 QIKSVDPVSPGEKVL
+2948 
-2963 PNQWANDLNPNILYQ
+2963 Q

-3037 DIRLTESW
+3037 DIRLAEDW
-3045 AGAVDGVWTV
+3045 AGATNGVWTV

-3069 REGKSPVSVLQP
+3069 REGKAPVSVLQP
-3081 LFNKMAAWLS
+3081 LFDKMAAWLS
-3091 EVYANIAGSPI
+3091 EVYSTIAGSPI

-3119 RNVDR
+3119 RNVDQ
-3124 DAEAE
+3124 DAE
-3129 VEMEMDEGAPQ
+3129 VEMDMDEAAPPL
-3140 MSDQEFADRVADVEK
+3140 SDQEFADRVADVEK

-3199 RGLAPLMKRPRVTN
+3199 RGLAPLMKRPRVAN
-3213 EDTWQAA
+3213 EDAWQAA

-3246 DPVRTLAP
+3246 DPVRALAP

-3264 ALRAGAH
+3264 ALREGAH

-3277 LNALPAGSPL
+3277 LNSLPAGSPL

-3294 VTREQEAYDALTTFL
+3294 KTREQEAYDALTTFL
-3309 RAAGSAAGSSLQAL
+3309 RAAGSASGSSLQAL

-3351 PVKWTEADQK
+3351 PVKWTEADQT

-3424 AANAARARI
+3424 AADAARARI

-3440 EGPPGPDILLQ
+3440 EGPPGPDILRQ

-3586 YGRTSTPSAE
+3586 YGQTSTPSAE

-3673 RKLKTALGSVKRRMA
+3673 RKLKTALGSVKRRML

-3702 ARARRQPV
+3702 ARAKKQRV

-3719 DLQKRLEAKRAE
+3719 DLQKRLKAKRAE

-3738 EPDRLQTMKDSASK
+3738 EPDRLQMMKDSASK

-3780 EELRALRNTF
+3780 EELRSLRNTF

-3814 TLASAEKTLAELER
+3814 ALASAEKTLAELER

-3833 DLAAKAKGEPRFK
+3833 DLAAKTKGAPRFK
-3846 DDTEIKAVR
+3846 DDTEIKAVQ
-3855 AEIKTARETLRDMRK
+3855 AKIKAARETLKDMRK
-3870 AAKPVKDPVQAKI
+3870 AAMPVKDPVQAKI

-3905 LQKAKGQPVSTPDIE
+3905 LKKAKGQPVSTPDIE

-3948 ALEVAKKDAQTAIER
+3948 ALEAAKKDAQTAIER

-3974 VKRRD
+3974 VKKRD

-4020 KRMLTAAE
+4020 KRMLAAAE

-4176 GDWGTI
+4176 GDWGI
-4182 LRNVYD
+4182 LLRNALD
-4188 ATTLTAANDL
+4188 ATSLTAANDVL
-4198 MLGIKKLAGRADPA
+4198 LGIKKLAGRADPA
-4212 AKSQLRRMITK
+4212 AKSQMRRMITK

-4237 YRRQTTRANAS
+4237 YRRQTTRANAR
-4248 WDSVLGNRI
+4248 WDDVLGTKI

-4277 DKVPWWVWPIVAGAN
+4277 EKVPWWVWPIVAGVN

-4307 MSMTKGAFML
+4307 MSMMKSAFIF
-4317 GASLV
+4317 GASLI
-4322 QKQWLQAVDRFQRT
+4322 QKPLLQAVDRFQRT

-4346 DTFIDNYVGEM
+4346 DTFIDNYVGGM
-4357 DVEDGRAFAH
+4357 DVEDGRAYAH
-4367 LVNVVTGR
+4367 FVNVATGR

-4436 KAKMVQGAILTL
+4436 KAKVMQGAILTL

-4475 LKIRISPDVSVDVM
+4475 LKIRISPKVVVDVM
-4489 AGFNQWMG
+4489 GGFNQWMG
-4497 FFIRR
+4497 FFLRR
-4502 ATGTVQDR
+4502 ATGTVQNR
-4510 ETGLLKVMTPEEK
+4510 ETGLVEVMTPDEK

-4530 AGGKMNPLL
+4530 VGGKMNPLL

-4559 MTILQE
+4559 MTMLQE

-4611 WKPLRDIAEVRRL
+4611 WKPLRDIAEIRRL